1 MKMNN
6 KCFGI
11 IGLNCVNSNWN
22 GDFTGSPRKQNG
34 EFVASPFAIKYA
46 IKNQWNKSQKV
57 LGFKSYEVIKKNKT
71 KVFSLRD
78 LKQRFIYLT
87 GQDPTKI
94 SKEEIIPLLMSC
106 IDVFNF
112 GTAFAIKDKNIS
124 IQGAIQ
130 FNTGINKYEGASVER
145 VEVLSP
151 FRNSS
156 KVDSEQTTI
165 GDRAYLTEAHFFYNF
180 TVNPHNYDVF
190 ADVIDGFEGY
200 TREAYEQFKET
211 SLSAVSNLNSVSKVG
226 CENEFAM
233 FVELKE
239 ESLANCNN
247 INHLVAFRKE
257 DGINVID
264 LELVTNELKA
274 LEDDIASIEIYY
286 NPNTTKLEN
295 APNANLF
302 NINRPKKKLK

>member
-11 IGLNCVNSNWN
+11 IGLSCINSNWN

-34 EFVASPFAIKYA
+34 EFVASPFAMKYA
-46 IKNQWNKSQKV
+46 MKHQWNKSKKV
-57 LGFKSYEVIKKNKT
+57 LGIKSFEMIKEKKDR
-71 KVFSLRD
+71 VFSVRD
-78 LKQRFIYLT
+78 LKERFIHLT
-87 GQDPTKI
+87 GEDPTKI
-94 SKEEIIPLLMSC
+94 TKERTIPLLMEC
-106 IDVFNF
+106 IDVLNF
-112 GTAFAIKDKNIS
+112 GTAFAIEKNNIS
-124 IQGAIQ
+124 IQGAVQ
-130 FNTGINKYEGASVER
+130 FNTGINKYEDSNIER

-151 FRNSS
+151 FRNS
-156 KVDSEQTTI
+156 KKAESEQTTI
-165 GDRAYLTEAHFFYNF
+165 GNRAYLTEAHFFYNF

-239 ESLANCNN
+239 GSLASCNN
-247 INHLVAFRKE
+247 INHLVSFRKE
-257 DGINVID
+257 EDINVID
-264 LELVTNELKA
+264 LGLVTSQLKD
-274 LEDDIASIEIYY
+274 LEDEIASIEIYY

-295 APNANLF
+295 APVANLF
-302 NINRPKKKLK
+302 NINRPKKQLN